1 MARSTQK
8 TSTDRPNVTAAVP
21 STAPRR
27 NRHGLPWKRY
37 FTRPGVA
44 PFDEVQWETRE
55 ASITNEKGEVVFEQH
70 DVEIPTTWSQVATN
84 VVVSKYFRGVLGTPE
99 RERSVKQL
107 IGRVVRTI
115 HGWAN
120 KQGYFATP
128 EAAEIFRDELT
139 HLLVHQ
145 KAAFNSPVWF
155 NAGIEQRPQLSA
167 CQPYDAL
174 VSTPAGMIP
183 IGELVESGAVG
194 QTVYDAD
201 GTTRIQAVQANGQKP
216 VRRVV
221 LRNGSFIEATPDHV
235 VRAVRE
241 RRTES
246 EWLAVQDL
254 QPGMRLHLL
263 PHRARV
269 TREAGVLLAAGS
281 YATNGSVVFAED
293 MAPASEGGIAVSEAA
308 LAGWLQ
314 ADGFVG
320 EYPGSTNRS
329 LTIEFQVANDDELNW
344 VIGHLDVALPN
355 VHRLVVEVESKDPDK
370 LGTVACR
377 RVRLYGEVLRRFVDR
392 WNLKVRGT
400 QMRVPR
406 QLWTASHEEVVA
418 YLRSLFQADGYVTAK
433 IGRHEAGAIGFAV
446 ISEKWVEEV
455 QILLGSMGIYSRRAR
470 AYEKRPDRFDLHVLK
485 IAIGSER
492 ARFAELIGFIGK
504 KKQQVLLS
512 TLGLRGLKI
521 CPNLREEEIVRIE
534 DVGVQFVYDIQTESG
549 NYLSNNVV
557 VHNCFIN
564 KVEDRME
571 SILTLAKT
579 EGMLFKYGSGTGTN
593 LSPLRSSRELLAGG
607 GTASGPVSFMKGFD
621 AFAGV
626 IKSGGKTRRAAK
638 MVILNADHPDIVEFI
653 NCKVEEERK
662 AWTLIEGGYDPSF
675 NGPAYSSIFFQNSNN
690 SVRVKDDFMKAVE
703 EDAEWHTFAITTGQ
717 IMDTYKARDLM
728 RMMADAAWACGD
740 PGLQYDTTVNNWHTS
755 PNTDRINASNPCSEY
770 MFLDNTSCNLA
781 SINLMKFLDER
792 GEFDVEAY
800 REACR
805 ILITA
810 QEILVDNASYPTE
823 AITQNSRDFRPL
835 GLGYANLGA
844 LLMASG
850 LPYDSDAGR
859 DVAAALTAVM
869 TGEAYAQS
877 ARIAQRKG
885 PFNGFAIN
893 REPMLRVMDQHRR
906 SVDHINPAHVPL
918 PLLSAARDAWDKAC
932 QLGDLYGYRDSQ
944 ATVIAPTGTIG
955 FMMDCDTTGIEPDI
969 ALVKYKKLVGGGMLK
984 IVNQTVP
991 IALRRLGYPEPQVSE
1006 ILQYIDEN
1014 DTIEGAPHLRA
1025 DDLAVFDCAFKPAKG
1040 SRTIHYMGHV
1050 KMMAAAQP
1058 FISGAISK
1066 TVNMPELATPEDI
1079 MEVYLEGWRMG
1090 LKAIAIYRDGSKR
1103 SQPLNTALDS
1113 KKSTAAQVPS
1123 TREVAPSEPARA
1135 VRRKLPD
1142 ERRAITHKFDIQ
1154 GHEGYITVGIYEDG
1168 TPGEIFLVM
1177 SKEGSTISG
1186 LMDAFA
1192 TSISLALQ
1200 YGVPL
1205 EVLVKK
1211 FAHTRFEPS
1220 GFTKNPEI
1228 PIAKSITD
1236 YIFRWLA
1243 SKFLS
1248 GTQQEAIGIVRREPI
1263 VEVEAAPA
1271 ASVPPAKPAT
1281 IESSPI
1287 KISFQGQEDAPA
1299 CSDCGSIMIRNGTC
1313 YKCLN
1318 CGSTSGCS

>member
-1 MARSTQK
+1 
-8 TSTDRPNVTAAVP
+8 
-21 STAPRR
+21 
-27 NRHGLPWKRY
+27 
-37 FTRPGVA
+37 
-44 PFDEVQWETRE
+44 
-55 ASITNEKGEVVFEQH
+55 
-70 DVEIPTTWSQVATN
+70 
-84 VVVSKYFRGVLGTPE
+84 
-99 RERSVKQL
+99 
-107 IGRVVRTI
+107 
-115 HGWAN
+115 
-120 KQGYFATP
+120 
-128 EAAEIFRDELT
+128 
-139 HLLVHQ
+139 
-145 KAAFNSPVWF
+145 
-155 NAGIEQRPQLSA
+155 
-167 CQPYDAL
+167 
-174 VSTPAGMIP
+174 
-183 IGELVESGAVG
+183 
-194 QTVYDAD
+194 
-201 GTTRIQAVQANGQKP
+201 
-216 VRRVV
+216 
-221 LRNGSFIEATPDHV
+221 
-235 VRAVRE
+235 
-241 RRTES
+241 
-246 EWLAVQDL
+246 
-254 QPGMRLHLL
+254 
-263 PHRARV
+263 
-269 TREAGVLLAAGS
+269 
-281 YATNGSVVFAED
+281 
-293 MAPASEGGIAVSEAA
+293 
-308 LAGWLQ
+308 
-314 ADGFVG
+314 
-320 EYPGSTNRS
+320 
-329 LTIEFQVANDDELNW
+329 
-344 VIGHLDVALPN
+344 
-355 VHRLVVEVESKDPDK
+355 
-370 LGTVACR
+370 
-377 RVRLYGEVLRRFVDR
+377 
-392 WNLKVRGT
+392 
-400 QMRVPR
+400 
-406 QLWTASHEEVVA
+406 
-418 YLRSLFQADGYVTAK
+418 
-433 IGRHEAGAIGFAV
+433 
-446 ISEKWVEEV
+446 
-455 QILLGSMGIYSRRAR
+455 
-470 AYEKRPDRFDLHVLK
+470 
-485 IAIGSER
+485 
-492 ARFAELIGFIGK
+492 
-504 KKQQVLLS
+504 
-512 TLGLRGLKI
+512 
-521 CPNLREEEIVRIE
+521 
-534 DVGVQFVYDIQTESG
+534 
-549 NYLSNNVV
+549 
-557 VHNCFIN
+557 
-564 KVEDRME
+564 ME

-717 IMDTYKARDLM
+717 IMDTYKARDLI

-740 PGLQYDTTVNNWHTS
+740 PGLQYDTTVNHWHTC

-932 QLGDLYGYRDSQ
+932 QLGDLYGYRNSQ

-991 IALRRLGYPEPQVSE
+991 IALRRIGYPEPQVSE

-1014 DTIEGAPHLRA
+1014 DTIEGAPHLRP

-1123 TREVAPSEPARA
+1123 TREVASEPARA

-1168 TPGEIFLVM
+1168 RPGEIFLVM

-1271 ASVPPAKPAT
+1271 APVTPAKPTT
-1281 IESSPI
+1281 IESSAI